1 MLKDQLTICIPTFNR
16 WAQLEQSLDRIL
28 VNNSYGVKVL
38 IIDNA
43 SDVAGFDQ
51 VLKVIERHNDKPCEV
66 VRNPVNIGG
75 DANILRCI
83 ELCQTPYVLV
93 IGDDDFVVPN
103 FLDVINHY
111 LEQDVN
117 WGWVHFQLNRNGEPT
132 KRADVEFSSPMEMV
146 AYKNEWAELIFIS
159 ATIFCRDLVW
169 KGFWL
174 AQRYQFSRSSHLVGL
189 LKGWELMTLTVRE
202 EKQYK
207 FLYVGQTILESVGH
221 ARDHGSFEQ
230 MGIFPGLA
238 SLRYLFNDV
247 NYKLVRSAV
256 RNATLKSF
264 KPRVLG
270 KELVHYSHTCGFKRA
285 WTSMQAILLDLR
297 YSLGWRYFIY
307 VWYLPVLLVLATILI
322 WMKMIFARIGMK

>member
-16 WAQLEQSLDRIL
+16 WAQLEQTLGRIL
-28 VNNSYGVKVL
+28 ENNSYGVKVL

-43 SDVAGFDQ
+43 SEEIDFDR
-51 VLKVIERHNDKPCEV
+51 VLKVIERHHDKPCEV
-66 VRNPVNIGG
+66 FRNPVNIGG
-75 DANILRCI
+75 DGNILRCI

-93 IGDDDFVVPN
+93 IGDDDFVMPN

-111 LEQDVN
+111 LEKDVN
-117 WGWVHFQLNRNGEPT
+117 WGWVYFQVIRKNEPLT
-132 KRADVEFSSPMEMV
+132 RPDVIFDSPMDMV
-146 AYKNEWAELIFIS
+146 AFKNEWAELIFIS
-159 ATIFCRDLVW
+159 AAVFRRDLVW

-174 AQRYQFSRSSHLVGL
+174 AQRYQFSRSPHLVGL
-189 LKGWELMTLTVRE
+189 LKGWDQMTFSERE

-207 FLYVGQTILESVGH
+207 FLYVGQTILESAGH

-238 SLRYLFNDV
+238 SLRHLFNDAS
-247 NYKLVRSAV
+247 YKLVRSAV

-270 KELVHYSHTCGFKRA
+270 KELLHYSHNYGFNRA
-285 WTSMQAILLDLR
+285 WNSMQAILVDLR

-307 VWYLPVLLVLATILI
+307 VWYLPVLLVLSTILI
-322 WMKMIFARIGMK
+322 WMKMIFARIEVK